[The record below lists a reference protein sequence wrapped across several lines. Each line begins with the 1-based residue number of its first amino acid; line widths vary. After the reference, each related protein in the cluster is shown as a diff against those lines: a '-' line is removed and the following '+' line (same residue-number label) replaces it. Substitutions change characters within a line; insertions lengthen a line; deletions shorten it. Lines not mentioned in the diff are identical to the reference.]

1 MLTLKRIT
9 TKDKALYAFMEN
21 LMTTSFPN
29 DEYRELN
36 ELRVFTD
43 TLPQFINNVI
53 FDNDTPIG
61 LISYWNFEGFHY
73 VEHFAIAPS
82 QRNGGYGKR
91 VLQLLCETL
100 PQPIILEVERPET
113 EMAQRRINFYR
124 RNGFTLWENDYL
136 QPPYKKG
143 DSSIP
148 MRLMVYGPLDNLSYY
163 DKVRRCI
170 YRNVYG
176 VEC

>member
-100 PQPIILEVERPET
+100 PQPIILVVVCLVLVLAHR
-113 EMAQRRINFYR
+113 
-124 RNGFTLWENDYL
+124 
-136 QPPYKKG
+136 
-143 DSSIP
+143 
-148 MRLMVYGPLDNLSYY
+148 
-163 DKVRRCI
+163 
-170 YRNVYG
+170 
-176 VEC
+176 